1 MPHSR
6 HAAPDEKEIDAD
18 PALQV
23 LSRGETSGPAL
34 IATRDFHE
42 IYALGHF
49 EYGRD
54 TLADEYWRDFHAGL
68 PIQLPVNYFPD
79 DDPEKQPI
87 FTWRSHANLLY
98 RNWINYVYQTTPYEF
113 ERIPEVVRELREHTE
128 ALLAKGGIPTK
139 F

>member
-1 MPHSR
+1 M
-6 HAAPDEKEIDAD
+6 
-18 PALQV
+18 
-23 LSRGETSGPAL
+23 
-34 IATRDFHE
+34 
-42 IYALGHF
+42 
-49 EYGRD
+49 
-54 TLADEYWRDFHAGL
+54 
-68 PIQLPVNYFPD
+68 NYFPD